1 MAFTIYPDTVSTP
14 MHPQYIRNNR
24 TSTADAENVIC
35 TLYAN
40 SAEVGTWRKSW
51 SASAVGYD
59 FDIDVRSFVGRSIA
73 PYANVKTSFFGELTS
88 KGVISNTDAF
98 TPYYLTTELEVRN
111 SSGFLETVSGSGET
125 SSTLYA
131 VNAVTPLSDYTLR
144 EYYQPSATAY
154 FGFLSDAPTTQDIGT
169 SEGYFL
175 SYLQRGT
182 DSANFVFYNASGT
195 ETRNVVV
202 NTGNTTSQEGMRT
215 LKVGTS
221 QILGT
226 GSWTIRSGTFPTSL
240 TNVAYYTVSVGYWDG
255 LSYVRESEI
264 RTLNIVGSCDWSK
277 RVYWFG
283 KFGGA
288 EQYTFK
294 GKIQKKDKTSGQI
307 GQFAPTWN
315 IDYNPPINSYS
326 RGVFKT
332 DSTSQITYEITEPL
346 TAENAEWLRYLRRSP
361 EVYMLDEN
369 NNYIPVTVEPGE
381 SVVEV
386 SRTGIQEVS
395 FTFALGAEN
404 TSEL

>member
-24 TSTADAENVIC
+24 TSTAEVENVIC

-40 SAEVGTWRKSW
+40 SAEVSTWRKSW
-51 SASAVGYD
+51 SSSAVGYD

-73 PYANVKTSFFGELTS
+73 PYSNAKTSFFGELTS
-88 KGVISNTDAF
+88 KGVIANTDAF

-131 VNAVTPLSDYTLR
+131 VNAATPLSDYTLR

-182 DSANFVFYNASGT
+182 DSANFIFYNDSGT
-195 ETRNVVV
+195 AVRNVVV

-221 QILGT
+221 QIIGT

-255 LSYVRESEI
+255 LAYVRESEI
-264 RTLNIVGSCDWSK
+264 RTLNITGLCDWSK

-283 KFGGA
+283 KLGGA

-294 GKIQKKDKTSGQI
+294 GKIEKKDKTSGQI
-307 GQFAPTWN
+307 GQFAPSWN
-315 IDYNPPINSYS
+315 IDYATPVNSYQ
-326 RGVFKT
+326 RGIAKT
-332 DSTSQITYEITEPL
+332 DISSQITLDITEPV
-346 TAENAEWLRYLRRSP
+346 TPEIAEWLRFLRRSA
-361 EVYMLDEN
+361 EVYMLDDAG
-369 NNYIPVTVEPGE
+369 NYIPVTVEPGE
-381 SVVEV
+381 AIVDI
-386 SRTGIQEVS
+386 SRTGQTEMKFTLILSNENGQE
-395 FTFALGAEN
+395 L
-404 TSEL
+404 